1 MYVTFAELLDRFDSV
16 ERSIVVVNRT
26 DPDPVVNMLSNT
38 FGDGAVTVVDG
49 RVSDTGR
56 GVRDGGT
63 ERIGGSDPCRPGM
76 TTREFT
82 ASGGAG
88 RNGDGPGPVIDVE
101 ALRRNEN
108 VPFDGDDP
116 SAVEDLALLIEG
128 DEVIAGSTLE
138 ALGDAV
144 LFVNT
149 DLYTTGSRSIA
160 EIGLPSVVTGLND
173 TAFRLKGYPESNRQK
188 LLLVTVS
195 RFIEH
200 AAWRAGR
207 GTLRSSFQRLSRLT
221 DELGTRRVY
230 ESVTD
235 AGVDTHLY
243 GVPDDPPTDLDAT
256 IHGGRSADFTDSW
269 FVVFTPPDGPRAV
282 DGAGSDLERG
292 MRGGVGL
299 LAVETSPRVWRG
311 AWTFDADRVGA
322 INGYIERNL

>member
-1 MYVTFAELLDRFDSV
+1 MTLEALLDRFDSV

-38 FGDGAVTVVDG
+38 FGDGSVTVVDG

-82 ASGGAG
+82 ASRGAG
-88 RNGDGPGPVIDVE
+88 RNDGSGPVIDVE

-116 SAVEDLALLIEG
+116 SAVENLALLIEG
-128 DEVIAGSTLE
+128 DEVIAGSTLD

-149 DLYTTGSRSIA
+149 DLYTTGSRSVD

-173 TAFRLKGYPESNRQK
+173 TTFTLKGYPESNRQK
-188 LLLVTVS
+188 LLLVTIS
-195 RFIEH
+195 RFIERV
-200 AAWRAGR
+200 AWRAGE
-207 GTLRSSFQRLSRLT
+207 GTIRSSFQRLSRLT

-230 ESVTD
+230 ENVID

-243 GVPDDPPTDLDAT
+243 GVPDDPPTALDAT

-269 FVVFTPPDGPRAV
+269 FVVFTPPDGPSSV
-282 DGAGSDLERG
+282 DDAGSDLERG

-299 LAVETSPRVWRG
+299 LAVETSPRVWQG
-311 AWTFDADRVGA
+311 AWTFDAGKVETID
-322 INGYIERNL
+322 GYIERNL